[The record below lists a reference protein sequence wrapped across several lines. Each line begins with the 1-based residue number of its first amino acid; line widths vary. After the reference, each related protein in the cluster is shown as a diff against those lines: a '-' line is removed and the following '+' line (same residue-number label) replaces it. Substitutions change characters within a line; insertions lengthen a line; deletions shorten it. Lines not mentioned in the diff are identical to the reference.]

1 MIRRTLHI
9 FGQSLNCQTKSN
21 KFNKMNDLKLYL
33 LNTFS
38 FVVSFTAVDEIL
50 KIALL
55 LISVG
60 YTAQRWYYLNKNK
73 GKEND

>member
-1 MIRRTLHI
+1 MTLHI
-9 FGQSLNCQTKSN
+9 FGQSLNCQIKLNKTK
-21 KFNKMNDLKLYL
+21 KMNDFKLYL

-38 FVVSFTAVDEIL
+38 FVVSFTAIDEIL
-50 KIALL
+50 KITLL

-73 GKEND
+73 GKDND

>member
-1 MIRRTLHI
+1 
-9 FGQSLNCQTKSN
+9 
-21 KFNKMNDLKLYL
+21 MNDLKLYL

-50 KIALL
+50 KIVLL

-73 GKEND
+73 GNDND

>member
-1 MIRRTLHI
+1 
-9 FGQSLNCQTKSN
+9 
-21 KFNKMNDLKLYL
+21 MNDLKLYL

-38 FVVSFTAVDEIL
+38 FVVSFTAVDDIL